1 MFDNAIFF
9 AASYAAMSAGLSATV
24 AKVSPTIG
32 PRLRHLFA
40 GTAPIAA
47 VLGMRLT
54 EADSVTLQ
62 GMDLFAAGGLVV
74 LGLKALFAR
83 DRPADQIIQ
92 ATGFSFPSG
101 HAFAST
107 VFYGMMVYLVFRLT
121 ERTWARA
128 MAVVIGPLMILSV
141 GLSRVYLNVHYLSDV
156 LGGWL
161 AGATWLG
168 ACLLVIDV
176 VETRYRSRSEVREE
190 RNRPDDADPQPHGS
204 AA

>member
-74 LGLKALFAR
+74 LGVVTSTLVGKAVPSATIPPQGSR
-83 DRPADQIIQ
+83 DPLIIRH
-92 ATGFSFPSG
+92 GKKKPSG
-101 HAFAST
+101 QNLLPVQHCGST
-107 VFYGMMVYLVFRLT
+107 
-121 ERTWARA
+121 
-128 MAVVIGPLMILSV
+128 
-141 GLSRVYLNVHYLSDV
+141 
-156 LGGWL
+156 
-161 AGATWLG
+161 
-168 ACLLVIDV
+168 
-176 VETRYRSRSEVREE
+176 
-190 RNRPDDADPQPHGS
+190 
-204 AA
+204 

>member
-1 MFDNAIFF
+1 MFDNAIFL

-74 LGLKALFAR
+74 LGVQDAATKVMS
-83 DRPADQIIQ
+83 PA
-92 ATGFSFPSG
+92 AM
-101 HAFAST
+101 ASRVRRT
-107 VFYGMMVYLVFRLT
+107 SVFRALLT
-121 ERTWARA
+121 A
-128 MAVVIGPLMILSV
+128 
-141 GLSRVYLNVHYLSDV
+141 
-156 LGGWL
+156 
-161 AGATWLG
+161 
-168 ACLLVIDV
+168 LL
-176 VETRYRSRSEVREE
+176 RS
-190 RNRPDDADPQPHGS
+190 
-204 AA
+204 